1 MWIDDSASELAA
13 RLVRRVLLLRLCAA
27 LRQATRAGALRMKV
41 LLSVLALGTLL
52 GSSPNASAESGPD
65 FEAWREAC
73 ARLPKNRVLGGRLP
87 PRALLPLPRFES
99 VSTILDAYF
108 AGATNG
114 PLSQSGAWV
123 GESPSPGFFDVAR
136 SWHGNPRTAFEPFV
150 QKRLVPPGSQ
160 VLLQGDLHG
169 DIHSLL
175 AVLGRLQER
184 GMLKGFQITDPR
196 FYMAF
201 LGDYTDR
208 GVYGVEVIY
217 TLLRLQLANPGRV
230 LLIRGNHE
238 DVSLVSRYGFL
249 AEGQAKYG
257 ADFDAAKVVRFHD
270 FLPAAVYLGTGND
283 VVQLCHG
290 GVEPGFD
297 PRPLLQSE
305 RTNAF
310 QRIVELK
317 QQAYLAGKPGW
328 ATTDPAAG
336 AEAAQWFRDFR
347 PQSPISPSVIGFMW
361 NDFTVFSGETAFANN
376 PERASIYGKAA
387 VTHILQTQSAP
398 TTRVHGVIRAHQH
411 SGVPNPIMRRL
422 MASRGAFR
430 HWQEASEPAGD
441 RFEVASLETGASR
454 SIPEGSVWT
463 LNVSPD
469 SVYGQGNGFTFATV
483 VVLKTAPAFA
493 DWRLSV
499 DSVEVPVK

>member
-1 MWIDDSASELAA
+1 MWIDDSASEFAA
-13 RLVRRVLLLRLCAA
+13 RLVRRVRLCEA
-27 LRQATRAGALRMKV
+27 LRQVTRPGVRIIKV
-41 LLSVLALGTLL
+41 LLSVWAVGVLL
-52 GSSPNASAESGPD
+52 GLSSIAFAESGPD

-87 PRALLPLPRFES
+87 PRALLPLPRFAS
-99 VSTILDAYF
+99 VSAVLDAYF

-114 PLSQSGAWV
+114 PLSQSGAWI
-123 GESPSPGFFDVAR
+123 GEPPSPGFFDVAR
-136 SWHGNPRTAFEPFV
+136 SWHGSLRTPFEPFV

-184 GMLKGFQITDPR
+184 GLLKGFQITDPR

-208 GVYGVEVIY
+208 GLYGVEVIY

-238 DVSLVSRYGFL
+238 DISLVSRYGFL

-297 PRPLLQSE
+297 PRPLLQSDQ
-305 RTNAF
+305 TNAF

-317 QQAYLAGKPGW
+317 QQAYLASQPPW
-328 ATTDPAAG
+328 ARSDAAAG
-336 AEAAQWFRDFR
+336 AEAAKWFRDFR

-387 VTHILQTQSAP
+387 VTHLLQTQSAP

-430 HWQEASEPAGD
+430 HWQEAAEPTGD
-441 RFEVASLETGASR
+441 RFEASTLETGASR
-454 SIPEGSVWT
+454 PIPEGSVWT

-483 VVLKTAPAFA
+483 VILQTAPAFA

-499 DSVEVPVK
+499 GTVEVPVK

>member
-1 MWIDDSASELAA
+1 
-13 RLVRRVLLLRLCAA
+13 
-27 LRQATRAGALRMKV
+27 
-41 LLSVLALGTLL
+41 
-52 GSSPNASAESGPD
+52 
-65 FEAWREAC
+65 
-73 ARLPKNRVLGGRLP
+73 
-87 PRALLPLPRFES
+87 
-99 VSTILDAYF
+99 
-108 AGATNG
+108 
-114 PLSQSGAWV
+114 
-123 GESPSPGFFDVAR
+123 
-136 SWHGNPRTAFEPFV
+136 
-150 QKRLVPPGSQ
+150 
-160 VLLQGDLHG
+160 LQGDLHG

-184 GMLKGFQITDPR
+184 GLLKGFQITDPR

-217 TLLRLQLANPGRV
+217 TLLRLQLGNPGRV

-297 PRPLLQSE
+297 PRPLLQSD

-317 QQAYLAGKPGW
+317 QQAYLASHPAW
-328 ATTDPAAG
+328 ARSDAAAG
-336 AEAAQWFRDFR
+336 AEASKWFRDFR
-347 PQSPISPSVIGFMW
+347 AQSPTSPSVIGFMW

-387 VTHILQTQSAP
+387 VTHILQTQSAT

-430 HWQEASEPAGD
+430 HWQETSEPAGD
-441 RFEVASLETGASR
+441 RFEASNLETGASR
-454 SIPEGSVWT
+454 PIPEGSVWT

-483 VVLKTAPAFA
+483 VMLQTAPAFA

-499 DSVEVPVK
+499 DTVEVSVK

>member
-1 MWIDDSASELAA
+1 
-13 RLVRRVLLLRLCAA
+13 
-27 LRQATRAGALRMKV
+27 
-41 LLSVLALGTLL
+41 
-52 GSSPNASAESGPD
+52 
-65 FEAWREAC
+65 
-73 ARLPKNRVLGGRLP
+73 
-87 PRALLPLPRFES
+87 
-99 VSTILDAYF
+99 
-108 AGATNG
+108 
-114 PLSQSGAWV
+114 
-123 GESPSPGFFDVAR
+123 
-136 SWHGNPRTAFEPFV
+136 
-150 QKRLVPPGSQ
+150 
-160 VLLQGDLHG
+160 
-169 DIHSLL
+169 
-175 AVLGRLQER
+175 
-184 GMLKGFQITDPR
+184 
-196 FYMAF
+196 MAF

-238 DVSLVSRYGFL
+238 DISLVSRYGFL

-290 GVEPGFD
+290 GMEPGFD

-317 QQAYLAGKPGW
+317 QQTYLASHPAW
-328 ATTDPAAG
+328 ARSDAAAG

-347 PQSPISPSVIGFMW
+347 AQSPTSPSVIGFMW

-430 HWQEASEPAGD
+430 HWQETAEPAGD
-441 RFEVASLETGASR
+441 RFEASNLETGASR
-454 SIPEGSVWT
+454 PIPEGSVWT

-483 VVLKTAPAFA
+483 VMLQTAPAFA

-499 DSVEVPVK
+499 DTVEVSVK

>member
-1 MWIDDSASELAA
+1 MALA
-13 RLVRRVLLLRLCAA
+13 L
-27 LRQATRAGALRMKV
+27 
-41 LLSVLALGTLL
+41 VLALVGV
-52 GSSPNASAESGPD
+52 GVPRGVAAEPAPE
-65 FEAWREAC
+65 FAAWREAC
-73 ARLPKNRVLGGRLP
+73 VRLPKNRVLGGRLP
-87 PRALLPLPRFES
+87 PRSLLPLPRFEA

-108 AGATNG
+108 ASATNG
-114 PLSQSGAWV
+114 PLSRRESWV
-123 GESPSPGFFDVAR
+123 GEAPSAGFLDVAR
-136 SWHGNPRTAFEPFV
+136 SWHGHPRTAFEPFV
-150 QKRLVPPGSQ
+150 QKRLLPPGSK

-169 DIHSLL
+169 DIHSLM

-184 GMLKGFQITDPR
+184 GLLSGFQITDPT

-208 GVYGVEVIY
+208 GLYGVEVIY
-217 TLLRLQLANPGRV
+217 TLLRLQVANPGRV

-238 DVSLVSRYGFL
+238 DVSLVARYGFL

-257 ADFDAAKVVRFHD
+257 AEFDAAKVVRFHD
-270 FLPAAVYLGTGND
+270 FLPAAVYLGTGQE

-290 GVEPGFD
+290 GMEPGFD
-297 PRPLLQSE
+297 PRPLLGSE

-310 QRIVELK
+310 QRIVELR
-317 QQAYLAGKPGW
+317 QQAYLAGKPAW
-328 ATTDPAAG
+328 ATADPAAG
-336 AEAAQWFRDFR
+336 AEAARWFRDFQ

-387 VTHILQTQSAP
+387 VTHILHSQSAP
-398 TTRVHGVIRAHQH
+398 TATVRAVIRAHQH
-411 SGVPNPIMRRL
+411 SGMPNPIMRRL
-422 MASRGAFR
+422 VASRGAFR
-430 HWQEASEPAGD
+430 HWQEAAEPAGD
-441 RFEVASLETGASR
+441 RFDAAALETGASR
-454 SIPEGSVWT
+454 PIPEGSVWT

-483 VVLKTAPAFA
+483 VMLQTAPAFA

-499 DSVEVPVK
+499 DTVDVLVK

>member
-1 MWIDDSASELAA
+1 MGGRASLRRMFDLA
-13 RLVRRVLLLRLCAA
+13 VIAA
-27 LRQATRAGALRMKV
+27 TLILGMTRIAA
-41 LLSVLALGTLL
+41 
-52 GSSPNASAESGPD
+52 AETVMD

-87 PRALLPLPRFES
+87 PRSLLPLNRFEP
-99 VSTILDAYF
+99 VSAALDASF
-108 AGATNG
+108 ASATNG
-114 PLSQSGAWV
+114 PMRQGSAWV
-123 GESPSPGFFDVAR
+123 GEAPSAGFLDVTR

-150 QKRLVPPGSQ
+150 QKRLLPPGSK

-184 GMLKGFQITDPR
+184 GVLKGFQITDPA
-196 FYMAF
+196 FFMVF

-208 GVYGVEVIY
+208 GLYGVEVIY
-217 TLLRLQLANPGRV
+217 TLLRLQVANPERV

-238 DVSLVSRYGFL
+238 DVSLVARYGFL

-270 FLPAAVYLGTGND
+270 FLPAAVYLGTGTN
-283 VVQLCHG
+283 VLQLCHG
-290 GVEPGFD
+290 GMEPGFD

-310 QRIVELK
+310 QRIVELR
-317 QQAYLAGKPGW
+317 QQAYLATRPAW
-328 ATTDPAAG
+328 AQRDAAAG
-336 AEAAQWFRDFR
+336 AEAAKWFRDFQ

-387 VTHILQTQSAP
+387 VTQILQTQSAP
-398 TTRVHGVIRAHQH
+398 TARVRGVIRAHQH

-422 MASRGAFR
+422 IASRGAFR
-430 HWQEASEPAGD
+430 HWQEAAEPPGD
-441 RFEVASLETGASR
+441 RFDLAALETGTSR
-454 SIPEGSVWT
+454 AIPEGSVWT

-483 VVLKTAPAFA
+483 VVLQTASDFA

-499 DSVEVPVK
+499 ETVDVPVK

>member
-1 MWIDDSASELAA
+1 MWIDGPISDFPMRFEHFAKVCLQRSVDGL
-13 RLVRRVLLLRLCAA
+13 
-27 LRQATRAGALRMKV
+27 LRMKTLV
-41 LLSVLALGTLL
+41 PVLAVGSLL
-52 GSSPNASAESGPD
+52 GAARITAAEAPLD
-65 FEAWREAC
+65 FESWRQAC
-73 ARLPKNRVLGGRLP
+73 DRLPKNRVLGGRMA
-87 PRALLPLPRFES
+87 PRERLPLPRFEP
-99 VSTILDAYF
+99 VSAALDAYF
-108 AGATNG
+108 AGVTHG
-114 PLSQSGAWV
+114 PMSQGSAWV
-123 GESPSPGFFDVAR
+123 GEAPSSGFFDIAR
-136 SWHGNPRTAFEPFV
+136 SWHGRTRTPFEPFV
-150 QKRLVPPGSQ
+150 QKRLLPPGSR

-169 DIHSLL
+169 DVHSLL
-175 AVLGRLQER
+175 AVIGRLQE
-184 GMLKGFQITDPR
+184 KGLMQGFRITDPR
-196 FYMAF
+196 FYLAF

-208 GVYGVEVIY
+208 GVHGVEVIY
-217 TLLRLQLANPGRV
+217 TLLRLQVVNPERV

-238 DVSLVSRYGFL
+238 DVSLVARYGFL

-270 FLPAAVYLGTGND
+270 FLPAALYLGSGSN

-290 GVEPGFD
+290 GMEPGFD

-310 QRIVELK
+310 QRIVELR
-317 QQAYLAGKPGW
+317 QQAYLATRPAW
-328 ATTDPAAG
+328 AQRDAAAG
-336 AEAAQWFRDFR
+336 AEAAKWFRDFQ

-387 VTHILQTQSAP
+387 VTQILQTQSAP
-398 TTRVHGVIRAHQH
+398 TARVRGVIRAHQH

-422 MASRGAFR
+422 IASRGAFR
-430 HWQEASEPAGD
+430 HWQEAAEPPGD
-441 RFEVASLETGASR
+441 RFDLAALETGTSR
-454 SIPEGSVWT
+454 AIPEGSVWT

-483 VVLKTAPAFA
+483 VVLQTASDFA

-499 DSVEVPVK
+499 ETVDVPVK

>member
-1 MWIDDSASELAA
+1 
-13 RLVRRVLLLRLCAA
+13 
-27 LRQATRAGALRMKV
+27 
-41 LLSVLALGTLL
+41 
-52 GSSPNASAESGPD
+52 
-65 FEAWREAC
+65 
-73 ARLPKNRVLGGRLP
+73 
-87 PRALLPLPRFES
+87 
-99 VSTILDAYF
+99 
-108 AGATNG
+108 
-114 PLSQSGAWV
+114 
-123 GESPSPGFFDVAR
+123 VAR
-136 SWHGNPRTAFEPFV
+136 SWHGSLRTPFEPFV

-184 GMLKGFQITDPR
+184 GLLKGFQITDPR

-208 GVYGVEVIY
+208 GLYGVEVIY

-238 DVSLVSRYGFL
+238 DISLVSRYGFL

-297 PRPLLQSE
+297 PRPLLQSDQ
-305 RTNAF
+305 TNAF

-317 QQAYLAGKPGW
+317 QQAYLASQPPW
-328 ATTDPAAG
+328 ARSDAAAG
-336 AEAAQWFRDFR
+336 AEAAKWFRDFR

-387 VTHILQTQSAP
+387 VTHLLQTQSAP

-430 HWQEASEPAGD
+430 HWQEAAEPTGD
-441 RFEVASLETGASR
+441 RFEASTLETGASR
-454 SIPEGSVWT
+454 PIPEGSVWT

-483 VVLKTAPAFA
+483 VILQTAPAFA

-499 DSVEVPVK
+499 GTVEVPVK

>member
-1 MWIDDSASELAA
+1 MWIDDSASELST
-13 RLVRRVLLLRLCAA
+13 RLVRRVRLCEP
-27 LRQATRAGALRMKV
+27 LRQATCHGVRTIKV
-41 LLSVLALGTLL
+41 LLSVWAVGVLL
-52 GSSPNASAESGPD
+52 GSSSIAFAESGPD

-87 PRALLPLPRFES
+87 PRALLPLPRFAS
-99 VSTILDAYF
+99 VSAVLDAYF
-108 AGATNG
+108 TGATNG
-114 PLSQSGAWV
+114 PLSQSGAWI
-123 GESPSPGFFDVAR
+123 GEPPSPGFFDVAR
-136 SWHGNPRTAFEPFV
+136 SWHGSPRTAFEPFV

-184 GMLKGFQITDPR
+184 GLLKGFQITDPR

-208 GVYGVEVIY
+208 GLYGVEVIY
-217 TLLRLQLANPGRV
+217 TLLRLQLANPSRV

-238 DVSLVSRYGFL
+238 DISLVARYGFL

-283 VVQLCHG
+283 MVQLCHG

-317 QQAYLAGKPGW
+317 QQAYLASQPPW
-328 ATTDPAAG
+328 ARSGAAAG
-336 AEAAQWFRDFR
+336 AEAAKWFRDFR

-422 MASRGAFR
+422 VSSRGAFR
-430 HWQEASEPAGD
+430 HWQEAAEPAGD
-441 RFEVASLETGASR
+441 RFEASTLETGASR
-454 SIPEGSVWT
+454 LIPEGSVWT

-483 VVLKTAPAFA
+483 VILNTAPAFA

-499 DSVEVPVK
+499 DTVEVPVK

>member
-1 MWIDDSASELAA
+1 
-13 RLVRRVLLLRLCAA
+13 
-27 LRQATRAGALRMKV
+27 
-41 LLSVLALGTLL
+41 
-52 GSSPNASAESGPD
+52 
-65 FEAWREAC
+65 
-73 ARLPKNRVLGGRLP
+73 
-87 PRALLPLPRFES
+87 
-99 VSTILDAYF
+99 
-108 AGATNG
+108 
-114 PLSQSGAWV
+114 
-123 GESPSPGFFDVAR
+123 
-136 SWHGNPRTAFEPFV
+136 
-150 QKRLVPPGSQ
+150 

-184 GMLKGFQITDPR
+184 GLLKGFQITDPR

-208 GVYGVEVIY
+208 GLYGVEVIY
-217 TLLRLQLANPGRV
+217 TLLRLQLANPSRV

-238 DVSLVSRYGFL
+238 DISLVARYGFL

-317 QQAYLAGKPGW
+317 QQVYLATKPAW
-328 ATTDPAAG
+328 AQNDAAAG
-336 AEAAQWFRDFR
+336 AEAAKWFRDFR

-398 TTRVHGVIRAHQH
+398 ATRVHGVIRAHQH

-430 HWQEASEPAGD
+430 HWQEAAEPTGD
-441 RFEVASLETGASR
+441 RFEASTLETGASR
-454 SIPEGSVWT
+454 PIPEGSVWT

-483 VVLKTAPAFA
+483 VILQTAPAFA

-499 DSVEVPVK
+499 DTVEVPVK

>member
-1 MWIDDSASELAA
+1 MTLALMLGLLGFQSS
-13 RLVRRVLLLRLCAA
+13 RLVAA
-27 LRQATRAGALRMKV
+27 EPV
-41 LLSVLALGTLL
+41 
-52 GSSPNASAESGPD
+52 PD
-65 FEAWREAC
+65 FAAWREAC

-87 PRALLPLPRFES
+87 PRSLLPLPRFDA
-99 VSTILDAYF
+99 VSTILDVYF
-108 AGATNG
+108 ASATLG
-114 PLSQSGAWV
+114 PLSRREAWV
-123 GESPSPGFFDVAR
+123 GEAPSAGFLDVAR
-136 SWHGNPRTAFEPFV
+136 SWHGSQRTPFEPFV
-150 QKRLVPPGSQ
+150 QKRLLPPGSK

-169 DIHSLL
+169 DIHSLM

-184 GMLKGFQITDPR
+184 GLLSGFQITDPT
-196 FYMAF
+196 FFMAF

-208 GVYGVEVIY
+208 GVHGVEVIY
-217 TLLRLQLANPGRV
+217 TLLRLQVANPDRV

-238 DVSLVSRYGFL
+238 DVSLVARYGFL

-257 ADFDAAKVVRFHD
+257 AEFDSAKVVRFHD
-270 FLPAAVYLGTGND
+270 FLPAAVYLGTGQE

-310 QRIVELK
+310 QRIVELR
-317 QQAYLAGKPGW
+317 QQAYLAGKPAW
-328 ATTDPAAG
+328 ATADGAAG
-336 AEAAQWFRDFR
+336 AEAARWFRDFR

-361 NDFTVFSGETAFANN
+361 NDFTVFAGETAFANN

-387 VTHILQTQSAP
+387 VTHLLQSQSAP
-398 TTRVHGVIRAHQH
+398 SAKVRAVIRAHQH

-422 MASRGAFR
+422 IASRGAFR
-430 HWQEASEPAGD
+430 HWQEAAEPAGD
-441 RFEVASLETGASR
+441 RFEAAALETGASR
-454 SIPEGSVWT
+454 AIPEGSVWT

-483 VVLKTAPAFA
+483 VVLQTAPTFA

-499 DSVEVPVK
+499 DTVDVPVK

>member
-1 MWIDDSASELAA
+1 MWIDDSASEFAT
-13 RLVRRVLLLRLCAA
+13 RLVLLLRLCGA
-27 LRQATRAGALRMKV
+27 LRQVTRAGARIIKV
-41 LLSVLALGTLL
+41 LLSVWAVGVLL
-52 GSSPNASAESGPD
+52 GLSSIAFAESGPD

-87 PRALLPLPRFES
+87 PRALLPLPRFAS
-99 VSTILDAYF
+99 VSAVLDAYF

-114 PLSQSGAWV
+114 PLSQSGAWI
-123 GESPSPGFFDVAR
+123 GEPPSPGFFDVAR
-136 SWHGNPRTAFEPFV
+136 SWHGSLRTPFEPFV

-184 GMLKGFQITDPR
+184 GLLKGFQITDPR

-208 GVYGVEVIY
+208 GLYGVEVIY

-238 DVSLVSRYGFL
+238 DISLVSRYGFL

-297 PRPLLQSE
+297 PRPLLQSDQ
-305 RTNAF
+305 TNAF

-317 QQAYLAGKPGW
+317 QQAYLASQPPW
-328 ATTDPAAG
+328 ARSDAAAG
-336 AEAAQWFRDFR
+336 AEAAKWFRDFR

-387 VTHILQTQSAP
+387 VTHLLQTQ
-398 TTRVHGVIRAHQH
+398 
-411 SGVPNPIMRRL
+411 
-422 MASRGAFR
+422 
-430 HWQEASEPAGD
+430 
-441 RFEVASLETGASR
+441 
-454 SIPEGSVWT
+454 
-463 LNVSPD
+463 
-469 SVYGQGNGFTFATV
+469 
-483 VVLKTAPAFA
+483 
-493 DWRLSV
+493 
-499 DSVEVPVK
+499 

>member
-1 MWIDDSASELAA
+1 MWIDDSASELST
-13 RLVRRVLLLRLCAA
+13 RLVRRVRLCEA
-27 LRQATRAGALRMKV
+27 LRQATCHGVRTIKV
-41 LLSVLALGTLL
+41 LLSVWAVGVLL
-52 GSSPNASAESGPD
+52 GSSSIAFAESGPN

-87 PRALLPLPRFES
+87 PRALLPLPRFAS
-99 VSTILDAYF
+99 VSAVLDAYF

-114 PLSQSGAWV
+114 PLSQTGAWI
-123 GESPSPGFFDVAR
+123 GEPPSPGFFDVAR
-136 SWHGNPRTAFEPFV
+136 SWHGSLRTAFEPFV

-175 AVLGRLQER
+175 AVLGQLQER
-184 GMLKGFQITDPR
+184 GLLKGFQITDPR

-208 GVYGVEVIY
+208 GLYGVEVIY
-217 TLLRLQLANPGRV
+217 TLLRLQLANPSRV

-238 DVSLVSRYGFL
+238 DISLVARYGFL

-297 PRPLLQSE
+297 PRPLLQSD

-317 QQAYLAGKPGW
+317 QQTYLASQPPW
-328 ATTDPAAG
+328 ARSDAAAG
-336 AEAAQWFRDFR
+336 AEAAKWFRDFR

-387 VTHILQTQSAP
+387 VTHLLQTQSAP

-430 HWQEASEPAGD
+430 HWQEAAEPTGD
-441 RFEVASLETGASR
+441 RFEASTLETGVSR
-454 SIPEGSVWT
+454 PIPEGSVWT

-483 VVLKTAPAFA
+483 VILQTAPAFA

-499 DSVEVPVK
+499 DTVEVPVK

>member
-1 MWIDDSASELAA
+1 MWIDGPVSEYWVRFVHCAQVWVQRGVD
-13 RLVRRVLLLRLCAA
+13 RL
-27 LRQATRAGALRMKV
+27 LRMK
-41 LLSVLALGTLL
+41 TLL
-52 GSSPNASAESGPD
+52 PLFVVGSLVGAARITAAEVMPD
-65 FEAWREAC
+65 FEAWRHAC
-73 ARLPKNRVLGGRLP
+73 ARLPQNRVLGGRMA
-87 PRALLPLPRFES
+87 PRERLPLPRFES
-99 VSTILDAYF
+99 ISAVLDAHF
-108 AGATNG
+108 ASATNG
-114 PLSQSGAWV
+114 PMSRASAWV
-123 GESPSPGFFDVAR
+123 GAPPRPGFFDVTR
-136 SWHGNPRTAFEPFV
+136 SWHGRSRTPFEPFV
-150 QKRLVPPGSQ
+150 QKHLVPPGSK

-175 AVLGRLQER
+175 AVIGRLQE
-184 GMLKGFQITDPR
+184 KGLMQGFRITDPR
-196 FYMAF
+196 FYMVF

-208 GVYGVEVIY
+208 GVHGIEVIY
-217 TLLRLQLANPGRV
+217 TLLRLQVANPERV
-230 LLIRGNHE
+230 LLVRGNHE
-238 DVSLVSRYGFL
+238 DVSLVARYGFL

-270 FLPAAVYLGTGND
+270 FLPAALYLGSGSN

-290 GVEPGFD
+290 GMEPGFD

-310 QRIVELK
+310 HRIVELRQK
-317 QQAYLAGKPGW
+317 AYLATQPAW
-328 ATTDPAAG
+328 AQSDAAAG
-336 AEAAQWFRDFR
+336 AEAAKWFRDFQ
-347 PQSPISPSVIGFMW
+347 PQSPTSPSVIGFMW

-430 HWQEASEPAGD
+430 HWQETAEPAGD
-441 RFEVASLETGASR
+441 RFEASNLETGASR
-454 SIPEGSVWT
+454 PIPEGSVWT

-483 VVLKTAPAFA
+483 VMLQTAPAFA

-499 DSVEVPVK
+499 DTVEVPVK

>member
-1 MWIDDSASELAA
+1 
-13 RLVRRVLLLRLCAA
+13 
-27 LRQATRAGALRMKV
+27 
-41 LLSVLALGTLL
+41 
-52 GSSPNASAESGPD
+52 
-65 FEAWREAC
+65 
-73 ARLPKNRVLGGRLP
+73 
-87 PRALLPLPRFES
+87 
-99 VSTILDAYF
+99 
-108 AGATNG
+108 
-114 PLSQSGAWV
+114 
-123 GESPSPGFFDVAR
+123 VAR
-136 SWHGNPRTAFEPFV
+136 SWHGSLRTPFEPFV

-184 GMLKGFQITDPR
+184 GLLKGFQITDPR

-208 GVYGVEVIY
+208 GLYGVEVIY

-238 DVSLVSRYGFL
+238 DISLVSRYGFL

-297 PRPLLQSE
+297 PRPLLQSDQ
-305 RTNAF
+305 TNAF

-317 QQAYLAGKPGW
+317 QQAYLASQPPW
-328 ATTDPAAG
+328 ARSDAAAG
-336 AEAAQWFRDFR
+336 AEAAKWFRDFR

-398 TTRVHGVIRAHQH
+398 ATRVHGVIRAHQH

-430 HWQEASEPAGD
+430 HWQEAAEPTGD
-441 RFEVASLETGASR
+441 RFEASTLETGASR
-454 SIPEGSVWT
+454 PIPEGSVWT

-483 VVLKTAPAFA
+483 VILQTAPAFA

-499 DSVEVPVK
+499 GTVEVPVK

>member
-1 MWIDDSASELAA
+1 MWIDDSASELPA
-13 RLVRRVLLLRLCAA
+13 RLVRRMRLKLLCGA
-27 LRQATRAGALRMKV
+27 LRQVTRLGALRLK
-41 LLSVLALGTLL
+41 LILSVWAVGTLL
-52 GSSPNASAESGPD
+52 GSSPIVSAEPGPD

-99 VSTILDAYF
+99 VSAIVDAYF

-208 GVYGVEVIY
+208 GLYGVEVIY

-238 DVSLVSRYGFL
+238 DISLVSRYGFL

-270 FLPAAVYLGTGND
+270 FLPVAVYLGTGD
-283 VVQLCHG
+283 AVVQLCHG

-297 PRPLLQSE
+297 PRPLLQSD

-317 QQAYLAGKPGW
+317 QQAYLADKPGW

-336 AEAAQWFRDFR
+336 AEAAKWFRDFR

-430 HWQEASEPAGD
+430 HWQEAAEPAGD
-441 RFEVASLETGASR
+441 RFTSASLETGASR
-454 SIPEGSVWT
+454 PIPEGSVWT

-483 VVLKTAPAFA
+483 VILQTAPAFA

-499 DSVEVPVK
+499 DTVEVPVK

>member
-1 MWIDDSASELAA
+1 MWIERPASGPRQRMGLLA
-13 RLVRRVLLLRLCAA
+13 R
-27 LRQATRAGALRMKV
+27 KV
-41 LLSVLALGTLL
+41 MISFLAMGLWL
-52 GSSPNASAESGPD
+52 GSIGISAAESGPE

-87 PRALLPLPRFES
+87 PRALLPLPRFEA
-99 VSTILDAYF
+99 VSAMLDAYF

-114 PLSQSGAWV
+114 PLSQSPSWV
-123 GESPSPGFFDVAR
+123 GEPPSVGFLDVAR
-136 SWHGNPRTAFEPFV
+136 SWHGSPRTAFEPFV
-150 QKRLVPPGSQ
+150 QKRLLPPGSQ

-169 DIHSLL
+169 DIHSLM

-184 GMLKGFQITDPR
+184 GMMQGFQITDPA
-196 FYMAF
+196 FYLAF

-208 GVYGVEVIY
+208 GLYGVEVIY
-217 TLLRLQLANPGRV
+217 TLLRLQVANPGRV

-238 DVSLVSRYGFL
+238 DISLVARYGFL

-290 GVEPGFD
+290 GMEPGFD
-297 PRPLLQSE
+297 PRPLLQSD

-310 QRIVELK
+310 QRIVELR
-317 QQAYLAGKPGW
+317 QQAYLTGKPAW
-328 ATTDPAAG
+328 VQSDAAAG
-336 AEAAQWFRDFR
+336 AEAAKWFRDFR

-376 PERASIYGKAA
+376 PERASIYGKSA
-387 VTHILQTQSAP
+387 VTHVLQTQSTAA
-398 TTRVHGVIRAHQH
+398 TRVHGVIRAHQH

-430 HWQEASEPAGD
+430 HWQEAVEPAGD
-441 RFEVASLETGASR
+441 RFEASSLETGASR
-454 SIPEGSVWT
+454 PIPEGSVWT

-483 VVLKTAPAFA
+483 VILKTAPAFA

-499 DSVEVPVK
+499 DTVEVPVK

>member
-1 MWIDDSASELAA
+1 
-13 RLVRRVLLLRLCAA
+13 
-27 LRQATRAGALRMKV
+27 
-41 LLSVLALGTLL
+41 
-52 GSSPNASAESGPD
+52 
-65 FEAWREAC
+65 
-73 ARLPKNRVLGGRLP
+73 
-87 PRALLPLPRFES
+87 
-99 VSTILDAYF
+99 VS
-108 AGATNG
+108 
-114 PLSQSGAWV
+114 
-123 GESPSPGFFDVAR
+123 R

-160 VLLQGDLHG
+160 VLLQGYLHG

-184 GMLKGFQITDPR
+184 GLLKGFQITDPR

-297 PRPLLQSE
+297 PRPLLQSD

-317 QQAYLAGKPGW
+317 QQAYLASHPAW
-328 ATTDPAAG
+328 ARSDAAAG
-336 AEAAQWFRDFR
+336 AEASKWFRDFR
-347 PQSPISPSVIGFMW
+347 AQSPTSPSVIGFMW

-430 HWQEASEPAGD
+430 HWQETAEPAGD
-441 RFEVASLETGASR
+441 RFEASNLETGASR
-454 SIPEGSVWT
+454 PIPEGSVWT

-483 VVLKTAPAFA
+483 VMLQTAPAFA

-499 DSVEVPVK
+499 DTVEVPVK

>member
-1 MWIDDSASELAA
+1 
-13 RLVRRVLLLRLCAA
+13 
-27 LRQATRAGALRMKV
+27 
-41 LLSVLALGTLL
+41 
-52 GSSPNASAESGPD
+52 
-65 FEAWREAC
+65 
-73 ARLPKNRVLGGRLP
+73 
-87 PRALLPLPRFES
+87 
-99 VSTILDAYF
+99 
-108 AGATNG
+108 
-114 PLSQSGAWV
+114 
-123 GESPSPGFFDVAR
+123 
-136 SWHGNPRTAFEPFV
+136 
-150 QKRLVPPGSQ
+150 
-160 VLLQGDLHG
+160 
-169 DIHSLL
+169 
-175 AVLGRLQER
+175 
-184 GMLKGFQITDPR
+184 
-196 FYMAF
+196 MAF

-238 DVSLVSRYGFL
+238 DISLVSRYGFL

-317 QQAYLAGKPGW
+317 QQTYLASHPAW
-328 ATTDPAAG
+328 ARSDAAAG

-347 PQSPISPSVIGFMW
+347 AQSPTSPSVIGFMW

-430 HWQEASEPAGD
+430 HWQETAEPAGD
-441 RFEVASLETGASR
+441 RFEASNLETGASR
-454 SIPEGSVWT
+454 PIPEGSVWT

-483 VVLKTAPAFA
+483 VMLQTAPAFA

-499 DSVEVPVK
+499 DTVEVPVK

>member
-1 MWIDDSASELAA
+1 
-13 RLVRRVLLLRLCAA
+13 
-27 LRQATRAGALRMKV
+27 
-41 LLSVLALGTLL
+41 
-52 GSSPNASAESGPD
+52 
-65 FEAWREAC
+65 
-73 ARLPKNRVLGGRLP
+73 
-87 PRALLPLPRFES
+87 
-99 VSTILDAYF
+99 
-108 AGATNG
+108 
-114 PLSQSGAWV
+114 
-123 GESPSPGFFDVAR
+123 VAR

-150 QKRLVPPGSQ
+150 QKRWVPPGSQ

-184 GMLKGFQITDPR
+184 GLLKGFQITDPR

-217 TLLRLQLANPGRV
+217 TLLRLQLANPARV

-238 DVSLVSRYGFL
+238 DISLVSRYGFL

-297 PRPLLQSE
+297 PRPLLQSD

-317 QQAYLAGKPGW
+317 QQAYLASHPAW
-328 ATTDPAAG
+328 ARSDAAAG
-336 AEAAQWFRDFR
+336 AEASKWFRDFR
-347 PQSPISPSVIGFMW
+347 AQSPTSPSVIGFMW

-430 HWQEASEPAGD
+430 HWQETAEPAGD
-441 RFEVASLETGASR
+441 RFEASNLETGASR
-454 SIPEGSVWT
+454 PIPEGSVWT

-483 VVLKTAPAFA
+483 VMLQTAPAFA

-499 DSVEVPVK
+499 DTVEVSVK

>member
-1 MWIDDSASELAA
+1 MWIDDSASELST
-13 RLVRRVLLLRLCAA
+13 RLVRRVRLCEA
-27 LRQATRAGALRMKV
+27 LRQATCHGVRTIKV
-41 LLSVLALGTLL
+41 LLSVWAVGVLL
-52 GSSPNASAESGPD
+52 GSSSIAFAESGPD

-87 PRALLPLPRFES
+87 PRALLPLPRFAS
-99 VSTILDAYF
+99 VSAVLDAYF

-114 PLSQSGAWV
+114 PLSQSAAWV

-136 SWHGNPRTAFEPFV
+136 SWHGSLRTPFEPFV

-184 GMLKGFQITDPR
+184 GLLKGFQITDPR

-208 GVYGVEVIY
+208 GLYGVEVIY

-238 DVSLVSRYGFL
+238 DISLVARYGFL

-297 PRPLLQSE
+297 PRPLLQSD

-317 QQAYLAGKPGW
+317 QQAYLASQPPW
-328 ATTDPAAG
+328 ARSDAAAG
-336 AEAAQWFRDFR
+336 AEAAKWFRDFR

-387 VTHILQTQSAP
+387 VTHLLQTQSAP
-398 TTRVHGVIRAHQH
+398 ATRVHGVIRAHQH

-430 HWQEASEPAGD
+430 HWQEAAEPTGD
-441 RFEVASLETGASR
+441 RFEASTLETGASR
-454 SIPEGSVWT
+454 PIPEG
-463 LNVSPD
+463 
-469 SVYGQGNGFTFATV
+469 
-483 VVLKTAPAFA
+483 
-493 DWRLSV
+493 
-499 DSVEVPVK
+499 